1 MFSGLSAG
9 TTRAKTYDQAA
20 RNVACLAHAV
30 SRAGRPLDAY
40 RSLGFWVL
48 APESQIRR
56 GLFAW
61 VDRSSVE
68 QKIRQRIGAYEPEW
82 KQQRLDPWVRD
93 WLTPVL
99 TRMELACVPWEEVLQ
114 NVRRH
119 DPDHGAALQE
129 FYERCLRFNGPTGP
143 GVGGRWRPKP
153 DKSL

>member
-1 MFSGLSAG
+1 MVSGDERFTG
-9 TTRAKTYDQAA
+9 FPVQP
-20 RNVACLAHAV
+20 AV
-30 SRAGRPLDAY
+30 SPSGPGIHRAR
-40 RSLGFWVL
+40 
-48 APESQIRR
+48 IR